1 MRTHERPATGT
12 VCAACGF
19 RYSPVTTTE
28 AVTLLLDLPT
38 EYRAALNVPDDD
50 LRSRRDDDG
59 WSAIEYA
66 SHAAEILHSARKR
79 LVLVFERDDRV
90 VTPPHLEAVRASAST
105 APPELVLASVAA
117 ACRDLGRLVGA
128 VPDQV
133 WEHTARRDGEV
144 VTARDLLTD
153 ALHEAHHHALDARAA
168 GRAASSEA
176 GLLSPA

>member
-1 MRTHERPATGT
+1 MRTHERPAVGSA
-12 VCAACGF
+12 CAACGF
-19 RYSPVTTTE
+19 LYTPVTTAE

-66 SHAAEILHSARKR
+66 AHAAEVLHSTRKR

-105 APPELVLASVAA
+105 APPELVLASVTA
-117 ACRDLGRLVGA
+117 ACRDLARLVGA
-128 VPDQV
+128 VPDAV
-133 WEHTARRDGEV
+133 WEHSARRDGEM

-153 ALHEAHHHALDARAA
+153 ALHEARHHALDARAA
-168 GRAASSEA
+168 CHAASPVSS
-176 GLLSPA
+176 LLEPA

>member
-1 MRTHERPATGT
+1 MRIHERPATGT
-12 VCAACGF
+12 ICAGCDFLYA
-19 RYSPVTTTE
+19 PLTTSE

-38 EYRAALNVPDDD
+38 AYRAALNVVDDD
-50 LRSRRDDDG
+50 LRARDADG
-59 WSAIEYA
+59 WSGIEYA
-66 SHAAEILHSARKR
+66 AHAAEVLHSARKR

-105 APPELVLASVAA
+105 APPELVLASVSA
-117 ACRDLGRLVGA
+117 ACRDLARLVGA
-128 VPDQV
+128 VPDRV

-153 ALHEAHHHALDARAA
+153 ALHEAHHHAIDARAA
-168 GRAASSEA
+168 CRAGASEP